1 MDELYIV
8 RHCEATGQAPDAPL
22 TEAGLAQAEGLAAA
36 LPRGCVDKIISSP
49 YKRAIQSI
57 APFAD
62 RNALT
67 IEIDDRLR
75 ERSLG
80 SPGSAD
86 WRKALEATFDDLDL
100 MFADGESNRAAMQRG
115 VAVID
120 EIAGASRPMV
130 VTHGN
135 LMAMLL
141 RSFDPTVGF
150 AHWSRLTNPD
160 VYHVTFSGSGA
171 AVRRIDVKMAG

>member
-22 TEAGLAQAEGLAAA
+22 TEVGLAQAEALAAA
-36 LPRGCVDKIISSP
+36 LPRGVDRIISSP
-49 YKRAIQSI
+49 YKRALQSI
-57 APFAD
+57 TPFAD
-62 RNALT
+62 RHGLA

-75 ERSLG
+75 ERALG
-80 SPGSAD
+80 SPGATD
-86 WRKALEATFDDLDL
+86 WRKALEATFEDHDLR
-100 MFADGESNRAAMQRG
+100 FADGESNRAAMQRG

-120 EIAGASRPMV
+120 GIAGASRPMV

-141 RSFDPTVGF
+141 RSFDPSVGF
-150 AHWSRLTNPD
+150 EHWSRLTNPD
-160 VYHVTFSGSGA
+160 VYQVTFGA
-171 AVRRIDVKMAG
+171 GAPAVRRIDVKIQGR